1 MPTSEFLRIRL
12 HATFARAEYKKPAT
26 EFSRTRRRPGPSQPR
41 GTLRLIKVSMEREES
56 QLDSESQAADRAD
69 GSGLL
74 SLFAAET
81 LNGCSE
87 PL

>member
-1 MPTSEFLRIRL
+1 
-12 HATFARAEYKKPAT
+12 
-26 EFSRTRRRPGPSQPR
+26 
-41 GTLRLIKVSMEREES
+41 MEREES
-56 QLDSESQAADRAD
+56 QLDSESQAADHAD